1 MDDSMLVS
9 VIKLISL
16 DSKNILN
23 HDKDLRF
30 KIKNYCQSLM
40 DEDSVELYDD
50 DDIDYGVSLNEF
62 IKYFSD
68 IKQTNAIVIDGIQS
82 VNNHMINCLKQ
93 KSSCI
98 DLCTSMSNQQRHFLK
113 TVLNYDISVCTACGA
128 SIPCVIFSLSKDL
141 KDLNYIN
148 ISLKS

>member
-1 MDDSMLVS
+1 MDYNRLVS

-16 DSKNILN
+16 DAENILN

-50 DDIDYGVSLNEF
+50 DIDYGVSLSEF
-62 IKYFSD
+62 TKYFSD
-68 IKQTNAIVIDGIQS
+68 IKQTNAIVIGGAKLA
-82 VNNHMINCLKQ
+82 NNHSMN
-93 KSSCI
+93 
-98 DLCTSMSNQQRHFLK
+98 LCTSMSNQQRHFLK

-128 SIPCVIFSLSKDL
+128 SIPCVIFSLSKDF
-141 KDLNYIN
+141 NYIN

>member
-1 MDDSMLVS
+1 MDYNRLVS

-16 DSKNILN
+16 DAENILN

-50 DDIDYGVSLNEF
+50 DIDYGVSLSEF
-62 IKYFSD
+62 TKYFSD
-68 IKQTNAIVIDGIQS
+68 IKQTNAIVTDGAKLA
-82 VNNHMINCLKQ
+82 NNHSMN
-93 KSSCI
+93 
-98 DLCTSMSNQQRHFLK
+98 LCTSMSNQQRHFLK

-128 SIPCVIFSLSKDL
+128 SIPCVIFSLSKDF
-141 KDLNYIN
+141 NYIN

>member
-1 MDDSMLVS
+1 MDDSRLVS

-16 DSKNILN
+16 DAENILN

-40 DEDSVELYDD
+40 DENSVELYDD
-50 DDIDYGVSLNEF
+50 DIDCGVSLNEF

-68 IKQTNAIVIDGIQS
+68 IKQTNAIVMDGIQS

-93 KSSCI
+93 M
-98 DLCTSMSNQQRHFLK
+98 DLCTIMSNQQRHFLK

-128 SIPCVIFSLSKDL
+128 NIPCVIFSLSKDL
-141 KDLNYIN
+141 NYIN

>member
-1 MDDSMLVS
+1 MDYSMLVS

-16 DSKNILN
+16 DAENILN

-50 DDIDYGVSLNEF
+50 DIDYGVSLNEF

-68 IKQTNAIVIDGIQS
+68 IKQTNAIVTDGIQS

-93 KSSCI
+93 KSPCI

-113 TVLNYDISVCTACGA
+113 TVLNYDISVCTTCGA
-128 SIPCVIFSLSKDL
+128 NVPCVIFSLS

>member
-1 MDDSMLVS
+1 MDYSRLVS
-9 VIKLISL
+9 IIKLISL
-16 DSKNILN
+16 DAENILN

-50 DDIDYGVSLNEF
+50 DIDYGVSLSEF

-68 IKQTNAIVIDGIQS
+68 IKQTNAIVMDGIQS

-93 KSSCI
+93 KSSCAY
-98 DLCTSMSNQQRHFLK
+98 LCTNMSNQQRHFLK
-113 TVLNYDISVCTACGA
+113 TVLNYDISVCTTCGA
-128 SIPCVIFSLSKDL
+128 YMPCVIFSLS

>member
-1 MDDSMLVS
+1 MDYSMLVS

-50 DDIDYGVSLNEF
+50 DIDYGVSLSEF

-68 IKQTNAIVIDGIQS
+68 IKQTNAIVMDGEQS
-82 VNNHMINCLKQ
+82 TDNRMINCLKQ
-93 KSSCI
+93 KIPCAY
-98 DLCTSMSNQQRHFLK
+98 LCTSMSNQQRYFLK
-113 TVLNYDISVCTACGA
+113 TILNYDISVCTACGA
-128 SIPCVIFSLSKDL
+128 SIPCVIFSLSKDF
-141 KDLNYIN
+141 NYIN

>member
-1 MDDSMLVS
+1 MNYSKLIS
-9 VIKLISL
+9 VIKLISI
-16 DSKNILN
+16 DARNILN

-50 DDIDYGVSLNEF
+50 DIDYGVSLSEF

-68 IKQTNAIVIDGIQS
+68 IKQTNVIVTDGAQS

-93 KSSCI
+93 KSPCVN
-98 DLCTSMSNQQRHFLK
+98 LCTSMLNQQRHFLK
-113 TVLNYDISVCTACGA
+113 TVLNYDISVCTTCGVNV
-128 SIPCVIFSLSKDL
+128 PCVIFSLSKDL
-141 KDLNYIN
+141 NYIN
-148 ISLKS
+148 ISLKA